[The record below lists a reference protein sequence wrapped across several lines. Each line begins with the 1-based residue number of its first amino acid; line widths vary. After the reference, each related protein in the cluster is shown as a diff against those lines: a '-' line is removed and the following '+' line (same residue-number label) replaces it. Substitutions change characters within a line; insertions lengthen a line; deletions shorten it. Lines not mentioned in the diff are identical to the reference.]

1 MLRFCSHGL
10 SRLEL
15 EARAEQ
21 VGGRVISLPATVCV
35 CVYVCVHVCVHVC
48 VCVCVCVLKLYAK
61 HQIMIS
67 PCVSICV
74 DRAKYLRLE
83 AGDCGRQ
90 P

>member
-48 VCVCVCVLKLYAK
+48 VCVCVC
-61 HQIMIS
+61 
-67 PCVSICV
+67 
-74 DRAKYLRLE
+74 
-83 AGDCGRQ
+83 
-90 P
+90 